1 MEVGLLWFDDNE
13 DKSLKT
19 KVNEA
24 MAAYCAR
31 PRFAGKT
38 PNTCYVHPSVL
49 PENQEVRL
57 TGVRVVATATVAP
70 YHLFVGVEN
79 VGDDGRDCP
88 KRECRRL
95 RGPKS

>member
-1 MEVGLLWFDDNE
+1 MEVGLLWFDDNK

-24 MAAYCAR
+24 MAAYCAK

-49 PENQEVRL
+49 PENQEVCL

-70 YHLFVGVEN
+70 NHFLVGEED
-79 VGDDGRDCP
+79 VGDNGRDRP
-88 KRECRRL
+88 KRKRKRS
-95 RGPKS
+95 RSPKS